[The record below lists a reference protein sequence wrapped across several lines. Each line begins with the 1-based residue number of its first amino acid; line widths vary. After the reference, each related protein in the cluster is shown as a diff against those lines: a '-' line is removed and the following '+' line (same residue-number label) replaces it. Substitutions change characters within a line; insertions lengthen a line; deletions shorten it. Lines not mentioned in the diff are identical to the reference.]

1 MMAVPGARI
10 LEVTRGTGT
19 MCSQLVVIRVFYGDQ
34 VSNTAN
40 IAWIGLS
47 NACHHHAYELTPTVE
62 EVRHWLGL
70 VALTRTAN
78 KVRST

>member
-1 MMAVPGARI
+1 MR
-10 LEVTRGTGT
+10 
-19 MCSQLVVIRVFYGDQ
+19 SQLVVIRVFYGDQ
-34 VSNTAN
+34 VANTAN

-70 VALTRTAN
+70 VALTRIAN